1 MCFSTQ
7 LNRLLWSNISL
18 SPPLNLW
25 FAWSTSFKLIQ
36 LSQGNNA
43 LDSPDSNTDDV
54 LSRDTC
60 VPLVCRSIF
69 LFGAKGGY
77 LHLES
82 CDWLEIFLS
91 TLNKLSQGNN
101 TLDASAANIEWFH
114 WRDTCVSSTLLN
126 RLILAKKNEPFSSLK
141 CMFCR
146 KYSCHKLPELTGN
159 HVLDAAASNT
169 HGFLWRDTCVY
180 PLRWIGLFGAKGAH
194 LHLESPKI
202 QEVFLSKTKA
212 VLTGKT
218 CTGCSCF

>member
-43 LDSPDSNTDDV
+43 LESPDSNTDDV

-101 TLDASAANIEWFH
+101 TLDASAANIDGFIGE
-114 WRDTCVSSTLLN
+114 
-126 RLILAKKNEPFSSLK
+126 I
-141 CMFCR
+141 
-146 KYSCHKLPELTGN
+146 
-159 HVLDAAASNT
+159 HV
-169 HGFLWRDTCVY
+169 FLQLC
-180 PLRWIGLFGAKGAH
+180 WIGSSGKKWAFLQ
-194 LHLESPKI
+194 LEMYVL
-202 QEVFLSKTKA
+202 QEIFLSQTTWTHRKSCA
-212 VLTGKT
+212 R
-218 CTGCSCF
+218 CCSI